1 MTLCCIYF
9 LYNGGVGVHGA
20 VLYCLAQVP
29 AADFKAHPTNST
41 TGPVL
46 FAAATR
52 AGSGALGHQTRE
64 HHAGGSGQVLS

>member
-1 MTLCCIYF
+1 M
-9 LYNGGVGVHGA
+9 LYIHNGGVGVHDA

-29 AADFKAHPTNST
+29 TPGFKAHPANST
-41 TGPVL
+41 TGLVL